1 MEFEYSDLVRL
12 IKFKFDT
19 QERFAKELKIG
30 RVSLSKRLNNKL
42 EFTQK
47 EIEKASDL
55 LGISREAI
63 PQYFFKEKVQKQE
76 QKEEA

>member
-19 QERFAKELKIG
+19 QERFAKELEIG

>member
-12 IKFKFDT
+12 IKFKFGT
-19 QERFAKELKIG
+19 QDRFAKELGIG

-55 LGISREAI
+55 LGISRETI
-63 PQYFFKEKVQKQE
+63 SQYFFKEKVQKHE
-76 QKEEA
+76 QKEDA